1 METTSHR
8 QALAWASEIIGSP
21 NVAEFWIPEANF
33 VSAARTPDSVSFT
46 RSDGGLYGLGL
57 GPNPIISPDWQKF
70 SIFQMAPL
78 ASGADLEPK
87 ARWAAYVIQ
96 SRVCQTAIPI
106 ARIEDN
112 AIIKDFLEQHAPDS
126 SVFPGNPEILFWVV
140 IKTLDDQIAA
150 LACLTQWESGEKMIS
165 SVATAVH
172 LRGEGYAQRLVA
184 GVVRNA
190 FDLGIERVGLA
201 VMSENLTARKVYEK
215 VGFTLMGDFNYFE
228 R

>member
-8 QALAWASEIIGSP
+8 QALVWASEILGP
-21 NVAEFWIPEANF
+21 TNAAEFWIPEANF
-33 VSAARTPDSVSFT
+33 VSAAKTSDSISFT
-46 RSDGGLYGLGL
+46 RFDGGLYGLGL
-57 GPNPIISPDWQKF
+57 GPNPIISPDWEKF
-70 SIFQMAPL
+70 SILQSVSL
-78 ASGADLEPK
+78 ASGADLGLK
-87 ARWAAYVIQ
+87 AQWAAYAIESQ
-96 SRVCQTAIPI
+96 ACQTAISMG
-106 ARIEDN
+106 RINDD
-112 AIIKDFLEQHAPDS
+112 AFVKDFLEHHAPES
-126 SVFPGNPEILFWVV
+126 SVVPGNPEILFWAV

-172 LRGEGYAQRLVA
+172 LRGQGYAQRLVA
-184 GVVRNA
+184 GIVRNA

-201 VMSENLTARKVYEK
+201 VMSGNLPARKVYEK

>member
-1 METTSHR
+1 METTSHH

-33 VSAARTPDSVSFT
+33 VSAARTLDSVSFT

-57 GPNPIISPDWQKF
+57 GPNPIISPDWQQF
-70 SIFQMAPL
+70 SIFQTAPL
-78 ASGADLEPK
+78 ASGTELEPK
-87 ARWAAYVIQ
+87 AQWAAFVIE
-96 SRVCQTAIPI
+96 SRVCQTAIPV
-106 ARIEDN
+106 ARIDDD

-150 LACLTQWESGEKMIS
+150 LACLTQWESGEKLIS
-165 SVATAVH
+165 SVATAAH

-184 GVVRNA
+184 GIVRNA

-201 VMSENLTARKVYEK
+201 VMSGNLPARKVYEK
-215 VGFTLMGDFNYFE
+215 VGFTLMGDFNYFQ